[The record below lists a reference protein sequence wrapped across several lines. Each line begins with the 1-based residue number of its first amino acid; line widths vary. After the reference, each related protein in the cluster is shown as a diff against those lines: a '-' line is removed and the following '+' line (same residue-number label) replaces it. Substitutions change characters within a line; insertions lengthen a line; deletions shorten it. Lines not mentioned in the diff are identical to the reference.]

1 MWGQKQR
8 TANPIRAF
16 AAPLFA
22 FTLVGATVHV
32 GATTPLSASP
42 QQDAMRQV
50 SAAVSLAAAIDT
62 SSNAVGI
69 AESELYFMTPEE
81 VGVALDTMQSMG
93 VTQFRM
99 FIPWRAVEPT
109 PDAYNWAD
117 VDKVIDAAEE
127 RGMAVLG
134 AVTSTPTWA
143 SDVQDSAYG
152 APRNPDDFGS
162 FMGELAGRYG
172 AGEGDP
178 ESARIS
184 AYEIWNEPQSF
195 VFWSPRPD
203 PAAYTELL
211 KAGYTAIKEV
221 DPTGTVVG
229 GVVTAGLT
237 WGDIN
242 INPVEFVQTMY
253 ESGAAGYFDALSYHP
268 YNYDWKFGDGA
279 GNAISAVGQLEAMQ
293 ALMEQYG
300 DGEKDVWTSEYGLP
314 TSYVSEAQQAEFID
328 DFMDTWSEHEGTGP
342 MFIYSLIDRNSAST
356 DVEDTWGLFRDDYT
370 PKQAAAIV
378 EDWIEENGPLPSEV
392 LPPIDDIPDIGV
404 PTAPTDPVAEEPATP
419 TDPVAEA
426 VANWQAAL
434 AEAAA
439 NWAAAWGQATTTA
452 PTTTA
457 LSTRTATDPE
467 DVPAQQ
473 TDPETD
479 TGASEATDTG
489 ADAQIGQPAT
499 ATDPAL
505 ESADSSRAALVE
517 ATQAEPASEAD
528 TAESETTESTAADG
542 ADAEESDATE
552 ADVTGSDTTE
562 STDTESDSTE
572 SDSATT
578 GSTAGGTAS
587 GSASES
593 ESSTDDPESE
603 SSSDDPES
611 ESSSSESGSAGSS
624 SSSDE

>member
-1 MWGQKQR
+1 MWGPRQR
-8 TANPIRAF
+8 SANPIRAV
-16 AAPLFA
+16 AAPFFA
-22 FTLVGATVHV
+22 FTLVGAAVHV
-32 GATTPLSASP
+32 GAAAPLSVSP
-42 QQDAMRQV
+42 QRDAMRQV
-50 SAAVSLAAAIDT
+50 SATVSLAAAIDT
-62 SSNAVGI
+62 SPNAVGI

-99 FIPWRAVEPT
+99 FIPWRAVEPA

-143 SDVQDSAYG
+143 SDIQDSAYG
-152 APRNPDDFGS
+152 APRNPADFGS
-162 FMGELAGRYG
+162 FMGELASRYG

-195 VFWSPRPD
+195 VFWSPKPD

-378 EDWIEENGPLPSEV
+378 ADWIEENGPIPSED
-392 LPPIDDIPDIGV
+392 LPPIDEIPDIGV
-404 PTAPTDPVAEEPATP
+404 PTAPTDPVTEEPATP

-439 NWAAAWGQATTTA
+439 NWAADWGQAATTA

-457 LSTRTATDPE
+457 LTTRTAAEPE

-473 TDPETD
+473 TDLTETD
-479 TGASEATDTG
+479 TGAADTTDTG
-489 ADAQIGQPAT
+489 ADAEIGQPTA

-505 ESADSSRAALVE
+505 ESTDSSRAALVE
-517 ATQAEPASEAD
+517 ATQAEPASESE
-528 TAESETTESTAADG
+528 TAEPTAA
-542 ADAEESDATE
+542 EEAAATE
-552 ADVTGSDTTE
+552 ADASGAGTTK
-562 STDTESDSTE
+562 STDGEATDTQSDRTE

-587 GSASES
+587 GSASK
-593 ESSTDDPESE
+593 
-603 SSSDDPES
+603 S
-611 ESSSSESGSAGSS
+611 ESSSSSSG
-624 SSSDE
+624 E

>member
-1 MWGQKQR
+1 MWGPRQR
-8 TANPIRAF
+8 SAKPICSV

-22 FTLVGATVHV
+22 FTLVGAAVHV
-32 GATTPLSASP
+32 GAAAPLSMSP
-42 QQDAMRQV
+42 QQDAQRQV

-99 FIPWRAVEPT
+99 FIPWRAVEAT
-109 PDAYNWAD
+109 PDSYNWAE
-117 VDKVIDAAEE
+117 VDKVIEAAEE

-152 APRNPDDFGS
+152 APRDPADFGD
-162 FMGELAGRYG
+162 FMGELASRYG

-195 VFWSPRPD
+195 VFWSPKPD

-237 WGDIN
+237 WGDVN
-242 INPVEFVQTMY
+242 INAVDFVQTMY

-279 GNAISAVGQLEAMQ
+279 GNPISAVGQLEAIQ

-300 DGEKDVWTSEYGLP
+300 DGEKEVWTSEYGLP

-342 MFIYSLIDRNSAST
+342 MFIYSLVDRNSAST

-370 PKQAAAIV
+370 PKLAAAVV
-378 EDWIEENGPLPSEV
+378 EAWIAENGPVPSEG
-392 LPPIDDIPDIGV
+392 LPIDEIPDIGV
-404 PTAPTDPVAEEPATP
+404 PTDPAVEEPVAPDP

-452 PTTTA
+452 PTTAPATTTLSVQTA
-457 LSTRTATDPE
+457 AEPDEQTAPTEATVEAITAESAAATDAAVTEVPTTE
-467 DVPAQQ
+467 TNTEQPRQITVTETAEVGVPA
-473 TDPETD
+473 
-479 TGASEATDTG
+479 S
-489 ADAQIGQPAT
+489 

-505 ESADSSRAALVE
+505 ESTDSSRAALVE
-517 ATQAEPASEAD
+517 ATQAEPSIDADTSATDVDTADSPTPGSSAADEAD
-528 TAESETTESTAADG
+528 A
-542 ADAEESDATE
+542 
-552 ADVTGSDTTE
+552 SDTTE
-562 STDTESDSTE
+562 SDAAESDT
-572 SDSATT
+572 
-578 GSTAGGTAS
+578 TAS
-587 GSASES
+587 D
-593 ESSTDDPESE
+593 T
-603 SSSDDPES
+603 
-611 ESSSSESGSAGSS
+611 AGSS
-624 SSSDE
+624 STESGAASGSDSSTGSSSDE